1 MSERK
6 GRGSR
11 KSDRPGATV
20 AAELKEKRDA
30 FLHSFFK
37 RGAELTD
44 EVVDENRRLRAQ
56 IDRLEQDN
64 AALRKQV
71 ASDRAMR
78 DLLRKIDELER
89 EKSRLLSTVTE
100 QEEVTGRIV
109 NRFAEIESELES
121 FANLYVASFQLHQ
134 SLRLRT
140 VVRHIRELLVQLVGA
155 RSLAVYFVDEEG
167 HRLAPIASEGVDVET
182 LPTLALGDGAAE
194 PLDPVSAVIER
205 AFLTGVPHV
214 SEGEVTSRPVACL
227 PMKVED
233 RTVGAIVVYD
243 LLAQKSALVTVDR
256 ELFKLLA
263 AHAGATIFGAYLYTS
278 GDARLPAPES
288 LRALLS

>member
-44 EVVDENRRLRAQ
+44 EVVDENRRLRGQ
-56 IDRLEQDN
+56 IEHLEEDN

-109 NRFAEIESELES
+109 NRFAEVESELES

-155 RSLAVYFVDEEG
+155 RSLAIYFADEEG
-167 HRLAPIASEGVDVET
+167 RRLAPIAAEGVEVET
-182 LPTLALGDGAAE
+182 LPTLALGDGAPSDE
-194 PLDPVSAVIER
+194 VSAIIER
-205 AFLTGVPHV
+205 AVLTGVPHV
-214 SEGEVTSRPVACL
+214 TEGEVASRPVACL

-243 LLAQKSALVTVDR
+243 LLAQKPALVTVDR
-256 ELFKLLA
+256 ELFKLLG
-263 AHAGATIFGAYLYTS
+263 AHAGATIFAAYLYTS